1 MTNQDRKT
9 LAEALFAVA
18 VENQS
23 QKESRLATLEAENA
37 KLRDLLLLVV
47 EIERTSTHVD
57 ELNDRIRRLVGDI
70 KSAIEPGNPGELG
83 ES

>member
-37 KLRDLLLLVV
+37 KLRDLLRRVYACAANGSSAVDTTVRLALLLP
-47 EIERTSTHVD
+47 EIS
-57 ELNDRIRRLVGDI
+57 
-70 KSAIEPGNPGELG
+70 KAIEPSGDAGELKP
-83 ES
+83 

>member
-70 KSAIEPGNPGELG
+70 KSAIEPGNPGELKP
-83 ES
+83 

>member
-37 KLRDLLLLVV
+37 KLRDQLRGEAAVA
-47 EIERTSTHVD
+47 EECARIAEREHPVRGVSS
-57 ELNDRIRRLVGDI
+57 G
-70 KSAIEPGNPGELG
+70 PG
-83 ES
+83 

>member
-37 KLRDLLLLVV
+37 KLKE
-47 EIERTSTHVD
+47 EIA
-57 ELNDRIRRLVGDI
+57 RLKAKYEPTGD
-70 KSAIEPGNPGELG
+70 AGEL
-83 ES
+83 EKS

>member
-23 QKESRLATLEAENA
+23 RKRNEVFWISPTGTLQPATYRIHRRFKKFMWGHLPIVGTLNFTPIKYLGFGE
-37 KLRDLLLLVV
+37 
-47 EIERTSTHVD
+47 D
-57 ELNDRIRRLVGDI
+57 E
-70 KSAIEPGNPGELG
+70 
-83 ES
+83 